1 MSLTFRIE
9 YFVVVVVFCF
19 RIKGNLCKLPSM
31 AFVSCLDFLSISPAV
46 VLPHTESRN
55 SNREGYHSSIASEG
69 LKGSRSF

>member
-9 YFVVVVVFCF
+9 YFVLFFFFCF
-19 RIKGNLCKLPSM
+19 RIKGNLSKLPSM
-31 AFVSCLDFLSISPAV
+31 ASVSCLDFLSISLAV

-55 SNREGYHSSIASEG
+55 STREGYHSSIASEG